1 MRRIGFF
8 IATLI
13 LMYIFVLSC
22 SRGGLK
28 EQQAPRDQYNR
39 AMELYD
45 KGKFFKAQAQF
56 QGLIYSFPGQT
67 FIDTAQYYL
76 GLSLFNMENYPEA
89 VGEFRRLLAA
99 YPVSPFADDAQFH
112 LGMCHYEQSPKYS
125 RDPDETFRAID
136 EFTEFLNR
144 YPQSPLTP
152 EAREKLNQ
160 MYEKLAHKLFKNGE
174 LYLKLNEYE
183 PALLYFDMIRD
194 NYSGTKWA
202 EYALFYSG
210 EALMKSGRESDALQ
224 TFQDFVMAFPDHK
237 LSKKARKKIEKL
249 QSGAGGG

>member
-1 MRRIGFF
+1 MQRIGFIPI
-8 IATLI
+8 IAISI
-13 LMYIFVLSC
+13 LCVLSC

-28 EQQAPRDQYNR
+28 EQESPRDQYNG
-39 AMELYD
+39 AMELYE

-76 GLSLFNMENYPEA
+76 GMSLFNMENYPEA
-89 VGEFRRLLAA
+89 VGEFRRLLAT
-99 YPVSPFADDAQFH
+99 YPISPFADDAQFQ
-112 LGMCHYEQSPKYS
+112 LSMCHYEQSPKYS

-144 YPQSPLTP
+144 YPQSPLVP
-152 EAREKLNQ
+152 EARDRINE
-160 MYEKLAHKLFKNGE
+160 MYDKLARKLFKNGE
-174 LYLKLNEYE
+174 LYLKLNAYE

-194 NYSGTKWA
+194 NYSGTEWA

-210 EALMKSGRESDALQ
+210 VAMMKLGRESDALQ

-237 LSKKARKKIEKL
+237 LSKKARKNIEKL
-249 QSGAGGG
+249 QLSADGG

>member
-8 IATLI
+8 IVMAI
-13 LMYIFVLSC
+13 SICIFLFSC

-28 EQQAPRDQYNR
+28 EQQSPRAQYNK

-76 GLSLFNMENYPEA
+76 GMSLFNMESYPEA
-89 VGEFRRLLAA
+89 VGEFRRLLTA
-99 YPVSPFADDAQFH
+99 YPASPFADDAQFQ
-112 LGMCHYEQSPKYS
+112 LGMCHYEQSPRYS

-144 YPQSPLTP
+144 YPQSPLAP
-152 EAREKLNQ
+152 EARERLNR
-160 MYEKLAHKLFKNGE
+160 MYEKLARKLFKNGE
-174 LYLKLNEYE
+174 LYLKLNDYE
-183 PALLYFDMIRD
+183 PALLYFDMVRD
-194 NYSGTKWA
+194 NYSGTEWA
-202 EYALFYSG
+202 EYALYYSG
-210 EALMKSGRESDALQ
+210 VAQMKLGRESDALQ

-237 LSKKARKKIEKL
+237 LSKKAREHIEKL
-249 QSGAGGG
+249 QLSASGG

>member
-1 MRRIGFF
+1 MRRVSF
-8 IATLI
+8 LI
-13 LMYIFVLSC
+13 IIPISAYIFMFSC

-28 EQQAPRDQYNR
+28 EQEAPRDQYDK

-56 QGLIYSFPGQT
+56 QRLIYSFPGQT

-76 GLSLFNMENYPEA
+76 GMSLFNMENYPEA
-89 VGEFRRLLAA
+89 VGEFMRLLTT
-99 YPVSPFADDAQFH
+99 YPVSPFADDAQFQ
-112 LGMCHYEQSPKYS
+112 LGMCHYEQSPRYS

-144 YPQSPLTP
+144 YPQSPLIP
-152 EAREKLNQ
+152 DARDRLNQ
-160 MYEKLAHKLFKNGE
+160 MYEKLARKLFKNGE
-174 LYLKLNEYE
+174 LYLKLDDYE

-194 NYSGTKWA
+194 NYSGTEWA
-202 EYALFYSG
+202 KYALFYSG
-210 EALMKSGRESDALQ
+210 VAQMKSGRESDALQ

-237 LSKKARKKIEKL
+237 LSKKARKHIEKL
-249 QSGAGGG
+249 QLNASGG